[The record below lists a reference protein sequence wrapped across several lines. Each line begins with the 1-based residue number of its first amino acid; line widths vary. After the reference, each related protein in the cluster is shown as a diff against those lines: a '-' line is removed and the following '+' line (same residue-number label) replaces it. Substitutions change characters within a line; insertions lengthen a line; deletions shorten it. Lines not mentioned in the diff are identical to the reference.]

1 MESTSQQQVPP
12 PCQCQQQLGDA
23 LPWLAVALA
32 IIVALDRFGRRRK
45 KKDGKP
51 DGTAGGGSDDGGKA

>member
-1 MESTSQQQVPP
+1 MESTSQQQQPP

-32 IIVALDRFGRRRK
+32 IVVALDRLGRRGK
-45 KKDGKP
+45 KKNKEP
-51 DGTAGGGSDDGGKA
+51 DGTAGGGSDEGGKT